1 MSIYLPC
8 PHCSKL
14 YEIVQLNCRIFR
26 CGVYKHNLNQ
36 IEPHMC
42 KEKCDHLANTGAIYG
57 CGKPFMVVPVLD
69 ASGSFKTIVCEY
81 I

>member
-1 MSIYLPC
+1 
-8 PHCSKL
+8 
-14 YEIVQLNCRIFR
+14 
-26 CGVYKHNLNQ
+26 
-36 IEPHMC
+36 MC

-69 ASGSFKTIVCEY
+69 ASDTSSFKTIVCEY